1 MSGETKLTASQPLF
15 LSSTKP
21 KRMSE
26 LRYTITSTDG
36 SAEWR
41 YKKALYC
48 GPDFDWKSTPYAND
62 VAKYLKEQNKVIT
75 FNDKQYKLT
84 AVLWNEV
91 KKGDTIYIHNNIVDG
106 EQMYYIKRV
115 CKRHYQARDIVSDVD
130 ERPRRDTLNGSF
142 EDGVIS
148 TYPSYEL
155 VATPY
160 INIFQHIVLPPL
172 TPKEELVYGVYRN
185 TLDKFNKE
193 TIDVLKEIIDEK
205 DDIIN
210 QLSDALRVADN
221 KEMKF
226 IKLYRRVEYT
236 ERIKWRIEQEQKD
249 AEAL

>member
-1 MSGETKLTASQPLF
+1 
-15 LSSTKP
+15 
-21 KRMSE
+21 MSE
-26 LRYTITSTDG
+26 NAHTYTFAYDGGSITYDTVYWPS
-36 SAEWR
+36 E
-41 YKKALYC
+41 K
-48 GPDFDWKSTPYAND
+48 FDWRKSKYAD
-62 VAKYLKEQNKVIT
+62 AVAKFLESKNQVIT
-75 FNDKQYKLT
+75 FDGKKYQLT

-91 KKGDTIYIHNNIVDG
+91 KKGDTLYKVKNTEDAVP
-106 EQMYYIKRV
+106 QMYLINRV
-115 CKRHYQARDIVSDVD
+115 CNHHYRAKDVVTHIE
-130 ERPRRDTLNGSF
+130 ERLFRPAWK
-142 EDGVIS
+142 GVIKDDAIE
-148 TYPSYEL
+148 THPSYEL

-249 AEAL
+249 SEAL